1 MSKVICDVC
10 GTTYPDTASS
20 CPICGCAARQPSQTV
35 AGGAQDQNGS
45 YNYVKGGRF
54 SKGNV
59 RKRNSK
65 KVVKEPRSNMPK
77 GDDEGANK
85 GLVIVVLV
93 LLLAIVAVLVYIGIR
108 VLGSVEAPKPNTQNP
123 GQQGS
128 QVNKIPCVGLSLE
141 TPTIEFSAPEETFGL
156 RVNKQPADTTETVIY
171 MSANPHIATVDEFG
185 NVVSVGVGQTVI
197 YVICGDYTVQCTVIC
212 SDGSTQPTE
221 PPVDPLAGYELRL
234 NRTDFTL
241 TKQSEIWNLFKKN
254 EYGVTAEDITWSV
267 DNPNVATV
275 DSKGNVKGVNKG
287 STTVWASFRGQM
299 VSCIVR
305 VAFVAAP
312 ESNYKVSISDVTI
325 SVGESLTVNLL
336 HKTNSAPV
344 QGIVWTPKTEGI
356 VSVNGTK
363 ITGEQIGDVTL
374 STTYEGETF
383 TCIVRVKAATQSNPE

>member
-20 CPICGCAARQPSQTV
+20 CPICGCAARQPSQTA
-35 AGGAQDQNGS
+35 AGGEQDQNGS

-77 GDDEGANK
+77 GDDQGANK

-123 GQQGS
+123 GQQGG
-128 QVNKIPCVGLSLE
+128 QVDKKPCVGLSLE
-141 TPTIEFSAPEETFGL
+141 TPTINFTGPDETFGL
-156 RVNKQPADTTETVIY
+156 RVVKQPEDTTDTVIF
-171 MSANPHIATVDEFG
+171 MSANPKIATVDELG

-197 YVICGDYTVQCTVIC
+197 YVICGEYTVQCTVVC
-212 SDGSTQPTE
+212 TDGSTEPSEPT
-221 PPVDPLAGYELRL
+221 VDPLAGFELHL
-234 NRTDFTL
+234 NRDDFTL
-241 TKQSEIWNLFKKN
+241 SKQGEAWNLFKKN

-275 DSKGNVKGVNKG
+275 DSKGTVRGVNKG
-287 STTVWASFRGQM
+287 STTVWATFRGQM

-305 VAFVAAP
+305 VSFTATP
-312 ESNYKVSISDVTI
+312 ESNYRVSISDVTI
-325 SVGESLTVNLL
+325 EVGGSVSVNVIR
-336 HKTNSAPV
+336 KSDSANV
-344 QGIVWTPKTEGI
+344 QGIVWTAQTEGVVTI
-356 VSVNGTK
+356 DGTK
-363 ITGEQIGDVTL
+363 ITGEQVGNVTL